1 MYLTESTIST
11 YCFQANII
19 SDYSIFLQFQTW
31 NTLLKSN
38 LSRAFCIE
46 LEKLEL
52 WKEVFFSSKILFS
65 LCAFPEPKEEKFN
78 LKIRKQ
84 IFKIK
89 FP

>member
-1 MYLTESTIST
+1 MYLTESMIST

-19 SDYSIFLQFQTW
+19 SDYSIFLQFQTC

-38 LSRAFCIE
+38 LSRAFYIE
-46 LEKLEL
+46 LDKLEL
-52 WKEVFFSSKILFS
+52 WKEFFSSKIFFS
-65 LCAFPEPKEEKFN
+65 LCAFPEPKEEEFN